1 MLPEAKIIFGV
12 QHPGIKADISAGIIM
27 EGALK
32 IYVKIVDPQQFTN
45 KWGLGKLLGHASGK
59 ASFPNRLKR
68 PIQKINDS
76 RNRLHPGHNGIAMTI
91 DDLRKYSSE
100 FINWFFEK
108 LVKQKCPKE
117 ILNLIDKAKIEKEA
131 NKTMIKKVL
140 SKTKLVSPAKTAGN
154 KTSATH
160 KSHLT
165 NGSKTNKSIS
175 DKLNKLR
182 KVSGSISAEPVEKDK
197 KLLLKLYNE
206 KGFSRTYYQST
217 ILDKN
222 QLRGVELN
230 KLKYNLSGLNLNII
244 FQEGK
249 ISILNQ
255 SEKLKILF
263 NNLILVRNRK
273 KALSVGDASL
283 VIDGIK
289 LKITVNKF

>member
-1 MLPEAKIIFGV
+1 
-12 QHPGIKADISAGIIM
+12 
-27 EGALK
+27 
-32 IYVKIVDPQQFTN
+32 
-45 KWGLGKLLGHASGK
+45 
-59 ASFPNRLKR
+59 
-68 PIQKINDS
+68 
-76 RNRLHPGHNGIAMTI
+76 MTI

>member
-1 MLPEAKIIFGV
+1 M
-12 QHPGIKADISAGIIM
+12 
-27 EGALK
+27 
-32 IYVKIVDPQQFTN
+32 
-45 KWGLGKLLGHASGK
+45 
-59 ASFPNRLKR
+59 
-68 PIQKINDS
+68 
-76 RNRLHPGHNGIAMTI
+76 
-91 DDLRKYSSE
+91 
-100 FINWFFEK
+100 
-108 LVKQKCPKE
+108 
-117 ILNLIDKAKIEKEA
+117 
-131 NKTMIKKVL
+131 
-140 SKTKLVSPAKTAGN
+140 
-154 KTSATH
+154 
-160 KSHLT
+160 
-165 NGSKTNKSIS
+165 
-175 DKLNKLR
+175 
-182 KVSGSISAEPVEKDK
+182 DK